1 MYLKEE
7 AGKHGDKQISR
18 EEVVKLEE
26 GDKEENKKLVENKKR
41 KMNQMTMEKELEVD
55 VEAEE
60 IHKEQEEPHQ

>member
-7 AGKHGDKQISR
+7 AGKHGVKQISR
-18 EEVVKLEE
+18 EGVVKLEE